1 MKKTIPNRPKF
12 LTRKF
17 HFIGEVQRE
26 LALACL
32 HGVPIDADCPI
43 EVIVRELVKVR
54 SLDANAAYWAGPLRD
69 IAEQAWVQGKQ
80 YSAEVWHE
88 QFKREYLPDEP
99 SEDLC
104 KSHYR
109 KWDYLPTGDRVL
121 VASTTQLTVKGFAL
135 YIQSVEA
142 FGASLGV
149 QFSVRPE

>member
-1 MKKTIPNRPKF
+1 MKYNRPKF

-17 HFIGEVQRE
+17 HLIGEAQRD

-32 HGVPIDADCPI
+32 RSVPIDVAFPI
-43 EVIVRELVKVR
+43 EVIFRELMKVR

-69 IAEQAWVQGKQ
+69 ISEQAWVQGKQ

-99 SEDLC
+99 SEELC
-104 KSHYR
+104 KAHYR
-109 KWDYLPTGDRVL
+109 KWDYLPAGDRVL
-121 VASTTQLTVKGFAL
+121 VGSTTQLTVKGFAL
-135 YIQSVEA
+135 FMQSVEA

-149 QFSVRPE
+149 QFSARVE